1 MCGATWYLYL
11 AHVFEKYA
19 DFVEAC
25 NLLKILKTIENI
37 ELRNMHTCSRN
48 TLIPPRSLKC
58 VFGTLHTCSRTTS
71 VYQQTQQKSNND
83 SWKVSCLIT
92 FCATWL
98 AGWLADLEAAGGSE
112 RAEYWIPVGFCS
124 ILRNPDFRLASWL
137 AGPRELTTL
146 LTPAWLPGCM
156 AAWLAG
162 CLAKTFPNLTYFSKE
177 SDGCE
182 CVEPIGICTWHTC
195 SRNTP
200 I

>member
-1 MCGATWYLYL
+1 M
-11 AHVFEKYA
+11 
-19 DFVEAC
+19 
-25 NLLKILKTIENI
+25 
-37 ELRNMHTCSRN
+37 R
-48 TLIPPRSLKC
+48 KC
-58 VFGTLHTCSRTTS
+58 
-71 VYQQTQQKSNND
+71 
-83 SWKVSCLIT
+83 CLIDVGLQLFSLYFQIILEILFFDFGSFRAAPVRGRHAT
-92 FCATWL
+92 FCRSRKSRFSSYRIAYF
-98 AGWLADLEAAGGSE
+98 EAAGGSE

-124 ILRNPDFRLASWL
+124 ILRSPDFRLASWL